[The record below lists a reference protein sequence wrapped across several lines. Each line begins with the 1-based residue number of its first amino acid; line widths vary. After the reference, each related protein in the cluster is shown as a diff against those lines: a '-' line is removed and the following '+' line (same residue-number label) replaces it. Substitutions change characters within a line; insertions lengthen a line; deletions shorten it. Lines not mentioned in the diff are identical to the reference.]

1 MKKNMKKL
9 ITFLMLVAPLAV
21 FSQTRVPADTVARI
35 VKPKTVVISKKDG
48 TTTVSVSGT
57 EKDPDYK
64 YRYEVQNG
72 EAVDHRDDDEWK
84 INPPFLKDGRRRPT
98 YISGGEDVYINMMW
112 PDAKSSGMKTSW
124 EVGVG
129 RLISFNWMPNPSSNM
144 KLTFG
149 IGLAT
154 RVISFEHDRRLYF
167 NRGHLSLGKPMKN
180 EKVKASK
187 IVEDELRLPFM
198 FTMPIYKDF
207 KASFGVV
214 GLLNFYSEA
223 SCTVERDG
231 SKFSEKYKGLH
242 QRILNYE
249 LVGTLGF
256 DDAAGITFHYRPLSD
271 FGSAYGPEFK
281 TISVGLTLNF

>member
-1 MKKNMKKL
+1 MKKL

-21 FSQTRVPADTVARI
+21 FSQTRVPVDTVARI

-48 TTTVSVSGT
+48 ATTVSVSGT
-57 EKDPDYK
+57 EENPNFKYSYK
-64 YRYEVQNG
+64 VQNG
-72 EAVDHRDDDEWK
+72 EAVDSLDGDEWK
-84 INPPFLKDGRRRPT
+84 INPPFLKDGHRRNAYT
-98 YISGGEDVYINMMW
+98 SGGEDIYVNMMW
-112 PDAKSSGMKTSW
+112 PDAQSSGMKTSW
-124 EVGVG
+124 EIGVG
-129 RLISFNWMPNPSSNM
+129 RIISFNWMPISSSNM
-144 KLTFG
+144 KLTIGAG
-149 IGLAT
+149 IAV
-154 RVISFEHDRRLYF
+154 RVISFGHDRRLYLD
-167 NRGHLSLGKPMKN
+167 RGHLSLGKPLKN

-187 IVEDELRLPFM
+187 IVEEELRLPFM

-207 KASFGVV
+207 KASLGVV

-249 LVGTLGF
+249 FVGTLGF
-256 DDAAGITFHYRPLSD
+256 DNFGGVTVHYRPLSD
-271 FGSAYGPEFK
+271 FGSAYGPEFR